1 MLFSDLRE
9 LKTAL
14 EIDPEDTSE
23 DKKLTL
29 FLSHASSWI
38 EEIIGRPGMSKQ
50 ERTEYYNG
58 TGTENLLLRSRPV
71 FTTPTIQVFLDDSG
85 YWGATSGCFAANTAL
100 TYGVDFALA
109 IDQDDG
115 TSRSGILVKINDV
128 WNKRAVRNRGLLSP
142 FLAKGQGNIKVVY
155 TAGYTVDS
163 LPDVFR
169 AACNLLVSRLNYI
182 WPLGVELN
190 SEGYEERSIS
200 IVTDQKLRLTA
211 LVRPM
216 LEGFRNRTF

>member
-1 MLFSDLRE
+1 M
-9 LKTAL
+9 KTAL

-29 FLSHASSWI
+29 FLTHASSWI
-38 EEIIGRPGMSKQ
+38 EELIGRPGMSKQ
-50 ERTEYYNG
+50 ERTEYYGG
-58 TGTENLLLRSRPV
+58 TGTENLLLKSRPV
-71 FTTPTIQVFLDDSG
+71 FTSPTIQVFVDHVGHWGSSSG
-85 YWGATSGCFAANTAL
+85 AFAASTEL
-100 TYGVDFALA
+100 FYGQDFALV

-115 TSRSGILVKINDV
+115 TSRSGILVRLGGAWDN
-128 WNKRAVRNRGLLSP
+128 RAVRQRGLLSP
-142 FLAKGQGNIKVVY
+142 YLVKGRGNIKVIY

-163 LPDVFR
+163 LPSVFR